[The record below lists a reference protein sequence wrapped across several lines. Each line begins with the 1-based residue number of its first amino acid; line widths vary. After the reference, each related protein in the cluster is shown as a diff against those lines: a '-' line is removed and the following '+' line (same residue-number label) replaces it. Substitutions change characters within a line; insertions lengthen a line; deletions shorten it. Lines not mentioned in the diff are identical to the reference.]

1 MSKKRRQGGLSIQ
14 RGLPNPSTRI
24 LQLLGS
30 LVALAALRLKREV
43 RCKAQL
49 LVLKESNARS
59 VQARG
64 QRAGPSSPARQE

>member
-1 MSKKRRQGGLSIQ
+1 M
-14 RGLPNPSTRI
+14 
-24 LQLLGS
+24 GS
-30 LVALAALRLKREV
+30 LPHHLKSTVHLIPRHAPNAKLMVEALAWALAALLLKREV

>member
-1 MSKKRRQGGLSIQ
+1 MVEALAW
-14 RGLPNPSTRI
+14 
-24 LQLLGS
+24 
-30 LVALAALRLKREV
+30 ALAALRLKREV

-64 QRAGPSSPARQE
+64 QRAGPSSPARQK